1 MTTVTKKLLGQK
13 PEILPES
20 NVMKT
25 RVGEEM
31 TFKIFLD
38 GKPLKSQ
45 VYATY
50 DGFSRRSTTFASATE
65 SLDDGIAYVK
75 VTSPGVWVLRVEKRI
90 ETNARD
96 FDLLSLK
103 ATLVFS
109 VQ

>member
-1 MTTVTKKLLGQK
+1 MQPTTALAGR
-13 PEILPES
+13 S
-20 NVMKT
+20 
-25 RVGEEM
+25 M
-31 TFKIFLD
+31 TF
-38 GKPLKSQ
+38 
-45 VYATY
+45 VYV
-50 DGFSRRSTTFASATE
+50 TE

-75 VTSPGVWVLRVEKRI
+75 VTSPGVWMVRVEKRI

>member
-1 MTTVTKKLLGQK
+1 
-13 PEILPES
+13 
-20 NVMKT
+20 
-25 RVGEEM
+25 M
-31 TFKIFLD
+31 TF
-38 GKPLKSQ
+38 
-45 VYATY
+45 VY
-50 DGFSRRSTTFASATE
+50 ATE

-90 ETNARD
+90 EINARD

>member
-1 MTTVTKKLLGQK
+1 M
-13 PEILPES
+13 
-20 NVMKT
+20 
-25 RVGEEM
+25 
-31 TFKIFLD
+31 
-38 GKPLKSQ
+38 LKVS
-45 VYATY
+45 VYASWRQRLY
-50 DGFSRRSTTFASATE
+50 GELHDVSLRAE

-75 VTSPGVWVLRVEKRI
+75 VASPGVWMVRVEKRI

>member
-31 TFKIFLD
+31 TFKILLD
-38 GKPLKSQ
+38 GKRSNLRSMQPTTALAGRSMTF
-45 VYATY
+45 VY
-50 DGFSRRSTTFASATE
+50 ATE

>member
-1 MTTVTKKLLGQK
+1 
-13 PEILPES
+13 
-20 NVMKT
+20 
-25 RVGEEM
+25 M
-31 TFKIFLD
+31 TF
-38 GKPLKSQ
+38 
-45 VYATY
+45 VYV
-50 DGFSRRSTTFASATE
+50 TE